1 MTVLLIPSHCIECN
15 LKYVKSKKVIFDIM
29 GYKLK
34 EFRQKGYFL
43 KECEGKEGVHMRITY
58 GYARVSTK
66 DQNLERQLVAIRQF
80 NKDIPENHIFMDK
93 ETGKVFDRE
102 QYQKMKI
109 ILEHMSQMK
118 KEEDIIELV
127 VEELDR
133 LGRNADGIKRELQ
146 WFKEHDI
153 CVRILEIPTT
163 LTEVKS
169 ENKWV
174 MDLINQI
181 LIEVYAAMAQQELEK
196 RAKRQ
201 AEGIAAAKEK
211 GVRFGRRPIIPEPEK
226 FAYVYNKWKEGGM
239 TSAQAMQV
247 LGLKPNTFY
256 RRVKQYEENR

>member
-1 MTVLLIPSHCIECN
+1 
-15 LKYVKSKKVIFDIM
+15 
-29 GYKLK
+29 
-34 EFRQKGYFL
+34 
-43 KECEGKEGVHMRITY
+43 MRITY

-80 NKDIPENHIFMDK
+80 HKDISENNIFMDK
-93 ETGKVFDRE
+93 DTGKVFDRE
-102 QYQKMKI
+102 QYQKMKV
-109 ILEHMSQMK
+109 ILEHMSHMR
-118 KEEDIIELV
+118 KEDDVIELV

-133 LGRNADGIKRELQ
+133 LGRNAKGIKQELQ
-146 WFKEHDI
+146 WFQEHDI

-163 LTEVKS
+163 LIEVKA

-201 AEGIAAAKEK
+201 AEGIAVAKEN
-211 GVRFGRRPIIPEPEK
+211 GVRFGRKPIIPDAETFEE
-226 FAYVYNKWKEGGM
+226 VYNNWKAGII
-239 TSAQAMQV
+239 TSRHAMQT

-256 RRVKQYEENR
+256 RRVKQYEADR